1 MRCIYLKSKK
11 NAKAQLNGN
20 WGLSIGVYILTM
32 VILGAV
38 SFTFVGTILIGGPMM
53 IGLTTYFVHLVRKQN
68 NDFNDIFSGFN
79 NFVRNFLYYLL
90 SSIYIFLWS
99 LLFII
104 PGIIKALSYSMA
116 PYIIYDNPNIDA
128 NDAITQSK
136 EMMKGHKWELFC
148 LYLSFIGWLLLSVLT
163 FGILYMV
170 YVGPYMMTAQA
181 NFYEQLKAQQNQ

>member
-1 MRCIYLKSKK
+1 MHISEIKK
-11 NAKAQLNGN
+11 NAKVQLNGN
-20 WGLSIGVYILTM
+20 WGLTIGVYVLTM

-38 SFTFVGTILIGGPMM
+38 SFTFVGAILIGGPMM
-53 IGLTTYFVHLVRKQN
+53 IGLTTYFIHLVRKQN
-68 NDFNDIFSGFN
+68 NDFNDMFSGFN

-116 PYIIYDNPNIDA
+116 PYIIYDNPDIDA

-181 NFYEQLKAQQNQ
+181 NFYEQLKAEQNQ

>member
-1 MRCIYLKSKK
+1 MHISEIKK

-90 SSIYIFLWS
+90 SSIYI
-99 LLFII
+99 
-104 PGIIKALSYSMA
+104 LSYLVL
-116 PYIIYDNPNIDA
+116 
-128 NDAITQSK
+128 SK
-136 EMMKGHKWELFC
+136 H
-148 LYLSFIGWLLLSVLT
+148 
-163 FGILYMV
+163 
-170 YVGPYMMTAQA
+170 
-181 NFYEQLKAQQNQ
+181 

>member
-1 MRCIYLKSKK
+1 
-11 NAKAQLNGN
+11 
-20 WGLSIGVYILTM
+20 
-32 VILGAV
+32 
-38 SFTFVGTILIGGPMM
+38 
-53 IGLTTYFVHLVRKQN
+53 
-68 NDFNDIFSGFN
+68 
-79 NFVRNFLYYLL
+79 
-90 SSIYIFLWS
+90 
-99 LLFII
+99 
-104 PGIIKALSYSMA
+104 MA

>member
-1 MRCIYLKSKK
+1 MHISEIKK